1 MWHSGNLQE
10 CCSSLYQH
18 SGSVLDNLVGNITE
32 KILAKKLVM
41 DILKVYMYKK
51 KLIYYSGNVI
61 WPKSKMVDTIPVCV
75 FW

>member
-1 MWHSGNLQE
+1 M
-10 CCSSLYQH
+10 
-18 SGSVLDNLVGNITE
+18 GNITE